1 MAESRRQIALEA
13 IAEVS
18 DKDVA
23 TLEPEMDLVGDLNID
38 SPRAL
43 DLLVRLEER
52 LGVEISDEDAANLNR
67 VGDILGYVDR
77 LP

>member
-1 MAESRRQIALEA
+1 MDESRRQIALEV

-18 DKDVA
+18 DKDIA
-23 TLEPEMDLVGDLNID
+23 TLKPEMDLVGDLSID

-52 LGVEISDEDAANLNR
+52 LGIEISDEDAANLNR

>member
-1 MAESRRQIALEA
+1 MDESRRQIALEV

-18 DKDVA
+18 DKDIA
-23 TLEPEMDLVGDLNID
+23 TLRPEMDLVGDLSID

-52 LGVEISDEDAANLNR
+52 LGIEISDEDAANLNR